1 MPVIVN
7 GASKQVMTNGTMRSV
22 ALVNGKNRLEGGT
35 PAEPFTYA
43 DAGVNFS
50 VSIAGIVSLTFN
62 DAYTYTATYRDGHDF
77 GVSTNNVPRNNNIS
91 ITVPS
96 QYSNAGDQVTG
107 TERFVQPGADLAD
120 VNMVSITE
128 GTLFTTSYRVRL
140 TGEVVD
146 DGGSEVTRTG
156 FFVYRGSTNNPS
168 VIENNVWVNVQTGAT
183 SGIFTQTYS
192 TTEADT
198 IFSVIAY
205 AINGLG
211 ISISSNVIQ
220 YRTGSIVPPF
230 TRNNWTGGVTVD
242 RDGTVNVTLGNA
254 ASVRNFPANVGT
266 YASCGSRTVTVTG
279 EVEVPGGYSNQGAF
293 ISVTRT
299 PTQQAELSTFSFSS
313 WNGTIR
319 VARDGS
325 TTIVTGNA
333 ARVVLNSVTPI
344 GENPGAE
351 SRQVV
356 ANVTVTAPSSGFCN
370 PSVILTDGNIV
381 VNQPGT
387 PPTPTSLNIS
397 PNTFTVSGGTLSA
410 NATWTQSG
418 GEGGAG
424 IVLFSNTAP
433 EWLSSTHNDPN
444 QTIFLAFQQN
454 NTSSNRT
461 GVLTYQTNDGF
472 ATDTITVT
480 QLAPTDN
487 HATTGTI
494 NSGIDI
500 ILPSNVTTIQLLVNS
515 NGDFEVTEN
524 VAGWVLIQNTGSG
537 NTFIRFSGNQNVSNR
552 DRNGTI
558 ILRSTD
564 GTTLDSINFTHR
576 YEGELL

>member
-7 GASKQVMTNGTMRSV
+7 GASKRVMTNGTMRSV
-22 ALVNGKNRLEGGT
+22 ALVNGINRLEGGT

-62 DAYTYTATYRDGHDF
+62 AAYTYTATYRDGHDF
-77 GVSTNNVPRNNNIS
+77 GVFTNDVPRNNNIS

-128 GTLFTTSYRVRL
+128 GTLFTTSHRVRL
-140 TGEVVD
+140 NGEVIN
-146 DGGSEVTRTG
+146 DGGSAVTRTG
-156 FFVYRGSTNNPS
+156 FYVYRGGTNNPRTVES
-168 VIENNVWVNVQTGAT
+168 NVWADVPTGAT
-183 SGIFTQTYS
+183 SGTFTQTYS

-205 AINGLG
+205 AVNGLG
-211 ISISSNVIQ
+211 TSISSNVIQ

-254 ASVRNFPANVGT
+254 ASVRNFPAFIDT
-266 YASCGSRTVTVTG
+266 YASCGSRTVTITG

-319 VARDGS
+319 VAQDGS

-370 PSVILTDGNIV
+370 PGVILTDGNIV
-381 VNQPGT
+381 VNQPGL

-397 PNTFTVSGGTLSA
+397 PNTLNVSGGTLSA

-418 GEGGAG
+418 GEGGVG
-424 IVLFSNTAP
+424 IVLFSNTAS
-433 EWLSSTHNDPN
+433 WISSTHNDSN
-444 QTIFLAFQQN
+444 QTIFLTFKQN

-500 ILPSNVTTIQLLVNS
+500 ILPSNVTTTQLLVNS

-564 GTTLDSINFTHR
+564 GTTLDSINFTQR

>member
-1 MPVIVN
+1 M
-7 GASKQVMTNGTMRSV
+7 GQCDLLL
-22 ALVNGKNRLEGGT
+22 LVNGINRLEGGT
-35 PAEPFTYA
+35 PAEPFTYSRCRS
-43 DAGVNFS
+43 NFS

-62 DAYTYTATYRDGHDF
+62 DTYTYTATYRDGHDL
-77 GVSTNNVPRNNNIS
+77 GVSTNDVPRNNNIS

-120 VNMVSITE
+120 VDMVSITE

-168 VIENNVWVNVQTGAT
+168 VIENNVWANVQTGAT

-192 TTEADT
+192 TTEAST

-220 YRTGSIVPPF
+220 YTTGSIVPPF

-254 ASVRNFPANVGT
+254 ASVRNFPAFVNT
-266 YASCGSRTVTVTG
+266 YASCGSRTVTITG

-319 VARDGS
+319 VAQDGS

-370 PSVILTDGNIV
+370 PGVILTDGNIV
-381 VNQPGT
+381 VNQPGL

-397 PNTFTVSGGTLSA
+397 PNTLNVSGGTLSA

-418 GEGGAG
+418 GEGGVG

-433 EWLSSTHNDPN
+433 EWLSSTHNDSN
-444 QTIFLAFQQN
+444 QTIFLTFQQN

-564 GTTLDSINFTHR
+564 GTTLDSINFIQR

>member
-7 GASKQVMTNGTMRSV
+7 GASKRVMTNGKMRTV

-35 PAEPFTYA
+35 PVEPFTYA

-62 DAYTYTATYRDGHDF
+62 ATYTYTATYRDGHDF
-77 GVSTNNVPRNNNIS
+77 GVFTNNVPRNNNIS

-96 QYSNAGDQVTG
+96 QYSNAGEQVTG

-128 GTLFTTSYRVRL
+128 GTLFTTSHRVRL
-140 TGEVVD
+140 TGEVIN
-146 DGGSEVTRTG
+146 DGGSAVTRTG
-156 FFVYRGSTNNPS
+156 FYVYRGGTNSPRTVES
-168 VIENNVWVNVQTGAT
+168 NVWADVPTGST
-183 SGIFTQTYS
+183 SGTFTQQYS

-205 AINGLG
+205 AVNGLG

-254 ASVRNFPANVGT
+254 ASVRNFPANIGT
-266 YASCGSRTVTVTG
+266 YDSCGSRTVTVTG

-381 VNQPGT
+381 VNQPGL

-397 PNTFTVSGGTLSA
+397 PNTLNVSGGTLSA

-418 GEGGAG
+418 GEGGVG

-433 EWLSSTHNDPN
+433 EWLSSTHNNPN

-500 ILPSNVTTIQLLVNS
+500 ILPSNVTTTQLLVNS

-564 GTTLDSINFTHR
+564 GTTLDSINFIQR
-576 YEGELL
+576 NESERL

>member
-22 ALVNGKNRLEGGT
+22 ALVNGINRLEGGT

-50 VSIAGIVSLTFN
+50 VSRAGIASLTFN
-62 DAYTYTATYRDGHDF
+62 ATYTYTATYRDGHDF

-128 GTLFTTSYRVRL
+128 GTLFTTSHRVRL
-140 TGEVVD
+140 TGEVID
-146 DGGSEVTRTG
+146 DGGSVVTRTG
-156 FFVYRGSTNNPS
+156 FYVYRGGTNNPRTVES
-168 VIENNVWVNVQTGAT
+168 NVWADVPTGAT

-205 AINGLG
+205 AVNGLG

-230 TRNNWTGGVTVD
+230 TRNSWTGGVTVD
-242 RDGTVNVTLGNA
+242 RDGTVNVIQGNA
-254 ASVRNFPANVGT
+254 VSYRNFPPNVGT
-266 YASCGSRTVTVTG
+266 YGSCGSRTVTVTG
-279 EVEVPGGYSNQGAF
+279 EVEAPGGFSNQGAF

-299 PTQQAELSTFSFSS
+299 PTQQAELSTFSFGS
-313 WNGTIR
+313 WNGTIE

-381 VNQPGT
+381 VNQPGL

-397 PNTFTVSGGTLSA
+397 PNTLNVSGGTLSA

-418 GEGGAG
+418 GDGGVG

-433 EWLSSTHNDPN
+433 EWLSSTHNDSN
-444 QTIFLAFQQN
+444 QTIFLTFQQN

-500 ILPSNVTTIQLLVNS
+500 ILPSNVTTTQLLVNS

-558 ILRSTD
+558 TLRSTD
-564 GTTLDSINFTHR
+564 GTTLDSINFIQR
-576 YEGELL
+576 YEGERL